1 MIYQIIEDEYSEA
14 FPYEQEYV
22 DWINHLENSLAQGK
36 LVVTDKTNIV
46 LHKNNTEEYSPFAT
60 INSQVDP

>member
-22 DWINHLENSLAQGK
+22 DWINHMENSLAQGK

-46 LHKNNTEEYSPFAT
+46 LYKNNTEEYSPFAT
-60 INSQVDP
+60 INS